1 MKLTDSITDLKG
13 IGPRKAEA
21 FGKLGL
27 FSMHDVLYHF
37 PRKYRDY
44 SKTSCIMGAK
54 HGDYVA
60 LELKLKSDP
69 KLARVRRG
77 LDITTARAF
86 DQSGEIT
93 LAWYNQPYRMKAVVA
108 GECVYACGRVDRM
121 HGVKMINPSI
131 YRELPGI
138 LPVYPV
144 CAGLSQKL
152 LRDTV
157 KAVLEGCSEGI
168 EESLPASMRQ
178 KYGLIGLYDA
188 LRGLHFPGNMEEIK
202 AARQRL
208 AFEDTLMFSLTLSMM
223 QYSLPKRE
231 QPLKLEGTMSSFIKL
246 LPFEPTNAQLKAM
259 EEIRRNLAGE
269 RLMNR
274 LLQGDVGSGKTAVAL
289 YAMYAA
295 MKNGKQAALMA
306 PTEILAAQH
315 YTTLCKIF
323 GAGNVAYLKGG
334 MKKAEREAELARIA
348 DGTAK
353 AITGTHALLHGDV
366 EFHDLGMVITD
377 EQHRF
382 GVKQREALERKG
394 NNPDLLVTT
403 ATPIPRSLALT
414 VYGDLSLT
422 VIDEMPKNR
431 QKIQTMWINSPRLQA
446 MYGFVREELERGRQ
460 AFIVCPLV
468 EESEKIDLENAMS
481 LAAQL
486 QEEVFRKWQVGL
498 LHGRMKAA
506 AKREVMERFR
516 AGEIDVLVS
525 TTVIEV
531 GVDVPNATVMIVE
544 DADKFGLSQL
554 HQLRGRVGR
563 GEKPG
568 FMCLIS
574 ATGDKAACERLSAM
588 EKTEDGF
595 KLAEYD
601 LSLRREGDIL
611 GNRQHGASVLKL
623 VNVVRDGA
631 VIEAAHADAREYM
644 ETQVR
649 ANTLESKLYLRE
661 VDAVFS
667 AEAQRKTHT
676 AKKGGVR

>member
-131 YRELPGI
+131 YRQLPGI

-289 YAMYAA
+289 YSMYAA

-315 YTTLCKIF
+315 YGMLCKIF
-323 GAGNVAYLKGG
+323 GAENVAYLKGG

-348 DGTAK
+348 TGEAK
-353 AITGTHALLHGDV
+353 AITGTHALLQGDV

-382 GVKQREALERKG
+382 GVKQRAVIGAKG
-394 NNPDLLVTT
+394 AADVLIMS
-403 ATPIPRSLALT
+403 ATPIPRTLAMIL
-414 VYGDLSLT
+414 YGDLS
-422 VIDEMPKNR
+422 VSCIDELPPGRKPVATRLVPEHKR
-431 QKIQTMWINSPRLQA
+431 QDMYKFIEEQA
-446 MYGFVREELERGRQ
+446 KAGQQ
-460 AFIVCPLV
+460 AYIVCPLV
-468 EESEKIDLENAMS
+468 EGSDSMDDVQSAVELY
-481 LAAQL
+481 
-486 QEEVFRKWQVGL
+486 EELKKRLSVPVGL
-498 LHGRMKAA
+498 LHGQMSNAAKEKAA
-506 AKREVMERFR
+506 EAFR
-516 AGEIDVLVS
+516 RGETGVLVA

-531 GVDVPNATVMIVE
+531 GVDVPNATIMAIE
-544 DADKFGLSQL
+544 NADRFGLAQL

-563 GEKPG
+563 GDKRSYC
-568 FMCLIS
+568 FLLS
-574 ATGDKAACERLSAM
+574 GDSSEAAQQRLSTLVKTNSGFEIAETDLMMRGPGEFLGKKQHGISEFAAASLAMDISVMKEAKDAAEEILSDRQAMAEASPLIHRAWSRLEAM
-588 EKTEDGF
+588 EGE
-595 KLAEYD
+595 
-601 LSLRREGDIL
+601 I
-611 GNRQHGASVLKL
+611 
-623 VNVVRDGA
+623 
-631 VIEAAHADAREYM
+631 AR
-644 ETQVR
+644 
-649 ANTLESKLYLRE
+649 N
-661 VDAVFS
+661 
-667 AEAQRKTHT
+667 
-676 AKKGGVR
+676 

>member
-37 PRKYRDY
+37 PRKYLDY

-86 DQSGEIT
+86 DQSGEINLT
-93 LAWYNQPYRMKAVVA
+93 WYNQPYRMKAVVA

-168 EESLPASMRQ
+168 EESLPSSMRQ

-323 GAGNVAYLKGG
+323 GAENVAYLKGG

-353 AITGTHALLHGDV
+353 AITGTHALLQGDV

-382 GVKQREALERKG
+382 GVKQRAAIGEKG
-394 NNPDLLVTT
+394 AADVLIMS
-403 ATPIPRSLALT
+403 ATPIPRTLAMIL
-414 VYGDLSLT
+414 YGDLS
-422 VIDEMPKNR
+422 VSCIDELPPGRKPVATRLVPEHKR
-431 QKIQTMWINSPRLQA
+431 QDMYKFIEEQA
-446 MYGFVREELERGRQ
+446 KAGQQ
-460 AFIVCPLV
+460 AYIVCPLV
-468 EESEKIDLENAMS
+468 EGSDSMDDVQSAVELY
-481 LAAQL
+481 
-486 QEEVFRKWQVGL
+486 EELKKRLSVPVGL
-498 LHGRMKAA
+498 LHGQMSNAAKEKAA
-506 AKREVMERFR
+506 EAFR
-516 AGEIDVLVS
+516 RGETGVLVA

-531 GVDVPNATVMIVE
+531 GVDVPNATIMAIE
-544 DADKFGLSQL
+544 NADRFGLAQL

-563 GEKPG
+563 GDKRSYC
-568 FMCLIS
+568 FLLS
-574 ATGDKAACERLSAM
+574 GDSSEAAQQRLSTLVKTNSGFEIAETDLMMRGPGEFLGKKQHGISEFAAASLAMDISVMKEAKDAAEEILSDRQAMAEASPLIRRAWSRLEAM
-588 EKTEDGF
+588 EGE
-595 KLAEYD
+595 
-601 LSLRREGDIL
+601 I
-611 GNRQHGASVLKL
+611 
-623 VNVVRDGA
+623 
-631 VIEAAHADAREYM
+631 AR
-644 ETQVR
+644 
-649 ANTLESKLYLRE
+649 N
-661 VDAVFS
+661 
-667 AEAQRKTHT
+667 
-676 AKKGGVR
+676 

>member
-37 PRKYRDY
+37 PRKYLDY

-131 YRELPGI
+131 YRQLPGI

-289 YAMYAA
+289 YSMYAA

-315 YTTLCKIF
+315 YGMLCKIF
-323 GAGNVAYLKGG
+323 GAENVAYLKGG

-348 DGTAK
+348 TGEAK
-353 AITGTHALLHGDV
+353 AITGTHALLQGDV

-382 GVKQREALERKG
+382 GVKQRAVIGAKG
-394 NNPDLLVTT
+394 AADVLIMS
-403 ATPIPRSLALT
+403 ATPIPRTLAMIL
-414 VYGDLSLT
+414 YGDLS
-422 VIDEMPKNR
+422 VSCIDELPPGRKPVATRLVPEHKR
-431 QKIQTMWINSPRLQA
+431 QDMYKFIEKQA
-446 MYGFVREELERGRQ
+446 KAGQQ
-460 AFIVCPLV
+460 AYIVCPLV
-468 EESEKIDLENAMS
+468 EGSDSMDDVQSAVELYEELKK
-481 LAAQL
+481 QL
-486 QEEVFRKWQVGL
+486 SVPVGL
-498 LHGRMKAA
+498 LHGQMSNAAKEKAA
-506 AKREVMERFR
+506 EAFR
-516 AGEIDVLVS
+516 RGETGVLVA

-531 GVDVPNATVMIVE
+531 GVDVPNATIMAIE
-544 DADKFGLSQL
+544 NADRFGLAQL

-563 GEKPG
+563 GDKRSYC
-568 FMCLIS
+568 FLLS
-574 ATGDKAACERLSAM
+574 GDSSEAAQQRLSTLVKTNSGFEIAETDLMMRGPGEFLGKKQHGISEFAAASLAMDISVMKEAKNAAEEILSDRQAMAEASPLIHRAWSRLEAM
-588 EKTEDGF
+588 EGE
-595 KLAEYD
+595 
-601 LSLRREGDIL
+601 I
-611 GNRQHGASVLKL
+611 
-623 VNVVRDGA
+623 
-631 VIEAAHADAREYM
+631 AR
-644 ETQVR
+644 
-649 ANTLESKLYLRE
+649 N
-661 VDAVFS
+661 
-667 AEAQRKTHT
+667 
-676 AKKGGVR
+676 

>member
-37 PRKYRDY
+37 PRKYLDY
-44 SKTSCIMGAK
+44 SKASCIMGAK

-223 QYSLPKRE
+223 QYSLP
-231 QPLKLEGTMSSFIKL
+231 LKLEGTMSSFIKL

-323 GAGNVAYLKGG
+323 GAENVAYLKGG

-353 AITGTHALLHGDV
+353 AITGTHALLQGDV

-382 GVKQREALERKG
+382 GVKQRATIGAKG
-394 NNPDLLVTT
+394 SAADVLIMS
-403 ATPIPRSLALT
+403 ATPIPRTLAMIL
-414 VYGDLSLT
+414 YGDLS
-422 VIDEMPKNR
+422 VSCIDELPPGRKPVATRLVPEHKR
-431 QKIQTMWINSPRLQA
+431 QDMYKFIEEQA
-446 MYGFVREELERGRQ
+446 KDGQQ
-460 AFIVCPLV
+460 ADIVCPLV
-468 EESEKIDLENAMS
+468 EGSDSMDDVQSAVELY
-481 LAAQL
+481 
-486 QEEVFRKWQVGL
+486 EELKKRLSVPVGL
-498 LHGRMKAA
+498 LHGQMSNAAKEKAA
-506 AKREVMERFR
+506 EAFR
-516 AGEIDVLVS
+516 RGETGVLVA

-531 GVDVPNATVMIVE
+531 GVDVPNATIMAIE
-544 DADKFGLSQL
+544 NADRFGLAQL

-563 GEKPG
+563 GDKRSYC
-568 FMCLIS
+568 FLLS
-574 ATGDKAACERLSAM
+574 GDSSEAAQQRLSTLVKTNSGFEIAETDLMMRGPGEFLGKKQHGISEFAAASLAMDISVMKEAKDAAEEILSDRQAMAEASPLIHRAWSRLEAM
-588 EKTEDGF
+588 EGE
-595 KLAEYD
+595 
-601 LSLRREGDIL
+601 I
-611 GNRQHGASVLKL
+611 
-623 VNVVRDGA
+623 
-631 VIEAAHADAREYM
+631 AR
-644 ETQVR
+644 
-649 ANTLESKLYLRE
+649 N
-661 VDAVFS
+661 
-667 AEAQRKTHT
+667 
-676 AKKGGVR
+676 

>member
-37 PRKYRDY
+37 PRKYLDY

-86 DQSGEIT
+86 DQSGEINLT
-93 LAWYNQPYRMKAVVA
+93 WYNQPYRMKAVVA

-131 YRELPGI
+131 YRQLPGI

-223 QYSLPKRE
+223 
-231 QPLKLEGTMSSFIKL
+231 LEGTVGSFIKL

-323 GAGNVAYLKGG
+323 GAENVAYLKGG

-348 DGTAK
+348 TGEAK
-353 AITGTHALLHGDV
+353 AITGTHALLQGDV

-382 GVKQREALERKG
+382 GVKQRATIGAKG
-394 NNPDLLVTT
+394 SAADVLIMS
-403 ATPIPRSLALT
+403 ATPIPRTLAMIL
-414 VYGDLSLT
+414 YGDLS
-422 VIDEMPKNR
+422 VSCIDELPPGRKPVATRLVPEHKR
-431 QKIQTMWINSPRLQA
+431 QDMYKFIEEQA
-446 MYGFVREELERGRQ
+446 KAGQQ
-460 AFIVCPLV
+460 AYIVCPLV
-468 EESEKIDLENAMS
+468 EGSDSMDDVQSAVELY
-481 LAAQL
+481 
-486 QEEVFRKWQVGL
+486 EELKKRLSVPVGL
-498 LHGRMKAA
+498 LHGQMSNAAKEKAA
-506 AKREVMERFR
+506 EAFR
-516 AGEIDVLVS
+516 RGETGVLVA

-531 GVDVPNATVMIVE
+531 GVDVPNATIMAIE
-544 DADKFGLSQL
+544 NADRFGLAQL

-563 GEKPG
+563 GDKRSYC
-568 FMCLIS
+568 FLLS
-574 ATGDKAACERLSAM
+574 GDSSEAAQQRLSTLVKTNSGFEIAETDLMMRGPGEFLGKKQHGISEFAAASLAMDISVMKEAKDAAEEILSDRQAMAEASPLIHRAWSRLEAM
-588 EKTEDGF
+588 EGE
-595 KLAEYD
+595 
-601 LSLRREGDIL
+601 I
-611 GNRQHGASVLKL
+611 
-623 VNVVRDGA
+623 
-631 VIEAAHADAREYM
+631 AR
-644 ETQVR
+644 
-649 ANTLESKLYLRE
+649 N
-661 VDAVFS
+661 
-667 AEAQRKTHT
+667 
-676 AKKGGVR
+676 

>member
-86 DQSGEIT
+86 DQSGEINLT
-93 LAWYNQPYRMKAVVA
+93 WYNQPYRMKAVVA

-131 YRELPGI
+131 YRQLPGI

-157 KAVLEGCSEGI
+157 KAVLEGCGEGI

-208 AFEDTLMFSLTLSMM
+208 AFEDTLLFSLTLSMM

-259 EEIRRNLAGE
+259 EEIRRNLEGE

-306 PTEILAAQH
+306 PT
-315 YTTLCKIF
+315 
-323 GAGNVAYLKGG
+323 
-334 MKKAEREAELARIA
+334 
-348 DGTAK
+348 
-353 AITGTHALLHGDV
+353 
-366 EFHDLGMVITD
+366 
-377 EQHRF
+377 
-382 GVKQREALERKG
+382 
-394 NNPDLLVTT
+394 
-403 ATPIPRSLALT
+403 
-414 VYGDLSLT
+414 
-422 VIDEMPKNR
+422 
-431 QKIQTMWINSPRLQA
+431 
-446 MYGFVREELERGRQ
+446 
-460 AFIVCPLV
+460 
-468 EESEKIDLENAMS
+468 
-481 LAAQL
+481 
-486 QEEVFRKWQVGL
+486 
-498 LHGRMKAA
+498 
-506 AKREVMERFR
+506 
-516 AGEIDVLVS
+516 
-525 TTVIEV
+525 
-531 GVDVPNATVMIVE
+531 
-544 DADKFGLSQL
+544 
-554 HQLRGRVGR
+554 
-563 GEKPG
+563 
-568 FMCLIS
+568 
-574 ATGDKAACERLSAM
+574 
-588 EKTEDGF
+588 
-595 KLAEYD
+595 
-601 LSLRREGDIL
+601 
-611 GNRQHGASVLKL
+611 
-623 VNVVRDGA
+623 
-631 VIEAAHADAREYM
+631 
-644 ETQVR
+644 
-649 ANTLESKLYLRE
+649 
-661 VDAVFS
+661 
-667 AEAQRKTHT
+667 
-676 AKKGGVR
+676 

>member
-93 LAWYNQPYRMKAVVA
+93 IAWYNQPYRMKAVVA

-121 HGVKMINPSI
+121 HGVKLINPSI

-138 LPVYPV
+138 LPVYPL

-323 GAGNVAYLKGG
+323 GAENVAYLKGG

-353 AITGTHALLHGDV
+353 AVTGTHALLQGDV

-382 GVKQREALERKG
+382 GVKQRAAIGAKG
-394 NNPDLLVTT
+394 AADVLIMS
-403 ATPIPRSLALT
+403 ATPIPRTLAMIL
-414 VYGDLSLT
+414 YGDLS
-422 VIDEMPKNR
+422 VSCIDELPPGRKPVATRLVPEHKR
-431 QKIQTMWINSPRLQA
+431 QDMYKFIEEQA
-446 MYGFVREELERGRQ
+446 KAGQQ
-460 AFIVCPLV
+460 AYIVCPLIEGSDSMDDVQSAV
-468 EESEKIDLENAMS
+468 ELYEELKK
-481 LAAQL
+481 QL
-486 QEEVFRKWQVGL
+486 SVPVGL
-498 LHGRMKAA
+498 LHGQMSNAAKEKAA
-506 AKREVMERFR
+506 EAFR
-516 AGEIDVLVS
+516 RGETGVLVA

-531 GVDVPNATVMIVE
+531 GVDVPNATIMAIE
-544 DADKFGLSQL
+544 NADRFGLAQL

-563 GEKPG
+563 GDKRSYC
-568 FMCLIS
+568 FLLS
-574 ATGDKAACERLSAM
+574 GDSSEAAQQRLSTLV
-588 EKTEDGF
+588 KTNSGF
-595 KLAEYD
+595 EIAETD
-601 LSLRREGDIL
+601 LMMRGPGEFL
-611 GNRQHGASVLKL
+611 GKKQHGISEFAAASLAMDISVMK
-623 VNVVRDGA
+623 
-631 VIEAAHADAREYM
+631 EAKDAAEEILSDRQAM
-644 ETQVR
+644 
-649 ANTLESKLYLRE
+649 
-661 VDAVFS
+661 
-667 AEAQRKTHT
+667 AEASPLIHR
-676 AKKGGVR
+676 AWSRLEAMNGEIARN

>member
-37 PRKYRDY
+37 PRKYRNY

-77 LDITTARAF
+77 LDITTVRAF

-131 YRELPGI
+131 YRQLPGI

-289 YAMYAA
+289 YAMYAT
-295 MKNGKQAALMA
+295 MKNGKQAVLMA

-315 YTTLCKIF
+315 YGTLCKIF
-323 GAGNVAYLKGG
+323 GAENVAYLKGG

-348 DGTAK
+348 TGEAK
-353 AITGTHALLHGDV
+353 AITGTHALLQGDV

-382 GVKQREALERKG
+382 GVKQRATIGAKG
-394 NNPDLLVTT
+394 SAADVLIMS
-403 ATPIPRSLALT
+403 ATPIPRTLAMIL
-414 VYGDLSLT
+414 YGDLS
-422 VIDEMPKNR
+422 VSCIDELPPGRKPVATRLVPEHKR
-431 QKIQTMWINSPRLQA
+431 QDMYKFIEEQA
-446 MYGFVREELERGRQ
+446 KAGQQ
-460 AFIVCPLV
+460 AYIVCPLV
-468 EESEKIDLENAMS
+468 EGSDSMDDVQSAVELY
-481 LAAQL
+481 
-486 QEEVFRKWQVGL
+486 EELKKRLSVPVGL
-498 LHGRMKAA
+498 LHGQMSNAAKEKAA
-506 AKREVMERFR
+506 EAFR
-516 AGEIDVLVS
+516 RGETGVLVA

-531 GVDVPNATVMIVE
+531 GVDVPNATIMAIE
-544 DADKFGLSQL
+544 NADRFGLAQL

-563 GEKPG
+563 GDKRSYC
-568 FMCLIS
+568 FLLS
-574 ATGDKAACERLSAM
+574 GDSSEAAQQRLSTLV
-588 EKTEDGF
+588 KTNSGF
-595 KLAEYD
+595 EIAETD
-601 LSLRREGDIL
+601 LMMRGPGEFL
-611 GNRQHGASVLKL
+611 GKKQHGISEFAAASLAMDISVMKEAKDAAEEILSD
-623 VNVVRDGA
+623 RQA
-631 VIEAAHADAREYM
+631 MAEAAPLIHRAWSRLEAMNGEIAR
-644 ETQVR
+644 
-649 ANTLESKLYLRE
+649 N
-661 VDAVFS
+661 
-667 AEAQRKTHT
+667 
-676 AKKGGVR
+676 

>member
-1 MKLTDSITDLKG
+1 MKLIDSITDLKG

-131 YRELPGI
+131 YRQLPGI

-246 LPFEPTNAQLKAM
+246 LPFKPTNAQLKAM

-323 GAGNVAYLKGG
+323 GAENVAYLKGG

-353 AITGTHALLHGDV
+353 AVTGTHALLQGDV

-382 GVKQREALERKG
+382 GVKQRAAIGAKG
-394 NNPDLLVTT
+394 AADVLIMS
-403 ATPIPRSLALT
+403 ATPIPRTLAMIL
-414 VYGDLSLT
+414 YGDLS
-422 VIDEMPKNR
+422 VSCIDELPPGRKPVATRLVPEHKR
-431 QKIQTMWINSPRLQA
+431 QDMYKFIEEQA
-446 MYGFVREELERGRQ
+446 KAGQQ
-460 AFIVCPLV
+460 AYIVCPLV
-468 EESEKIDLENAMS
+468 EGSDSMDDVQSAVELY
-481 LAAQL
+481 
-486 QEEVFRKWQVGL
+486 EELKKRLSVPVGL
-498 LHGRMKAA
+498 LHGQMSNASKEKAA
-506 AKREVMERFR
+506 EAFR
-516 AGEIDVLVS
+516 RGETGVLVA

-531 GVDVPNATVMIVE
+531 GVDVPNATIMAIE
-544 DADKFGLSQL
+544 NADRFGLAQL

-563 GEKPG
+563 GDKRSYC
-568 FMCLIS
+568 FLLS
-574 ATGDKAACERLSAM
+574 GDSSEAVQQRLSTLVKTNSGFEIAETDLMMRGPGEFLGKKQHGISEFAAASLAMDISVMKEAKDAAEEILSDRQAMAEASPLIHRAWSRLEAM
-588 EKTEDGF
+588 EGE
-595 KLAEYD
+595 
-601 LSLRREGDIL
+601 I
-611 GNRQHGASVLKL
+611 
-623 VNVVRDGA
+623 
-631 VIEAAHADAREYM
+631 AR
-644 ETQVR
+644 
-649 ANTLESKLYLRE
+649 N
-661 VDAVFS
+661 
-667 AEAQRKTHT
+667 
-676 AKKGGVR
+676 

>member
-44 SKTSCIMGAK
+44 SNTSCIMGAK

-157 KAVLEGCSEGI
+157 KAALEGCSEGI

-295 MKNGKQAALMA
+295 MENGKQAALMA

-323 GAGNVAYLKGG
+323 GAENVAYLKGG

-353 AITGTHALLHGDV
+353 AVTGTHALLQGDV

-382 GVKQREALERKG
+382 GVKQRATIGAKG
-394 NNPDLLVTT
+394 SAADVLIMS
-403 ATPIPRSLALT
+403 ATPIPRTLAMIL
-414 VYGDLSLT
+414 YGDLS
-422 VIDEMPKNR
+422 VSCIDELPPGRKPVATEHKR
-431 QKIQTMWINSPRLQA
+431 QDMYKFIEEQA
-446 MYGFVREELERGRQ
+446 KAGQQ
-460 AFIVCPLV
+460 AYIVCPLV
-468 EESEKIDLENAMS
+468 EGSDSMDDVQSAVELY
-481 LAAQL
+481 
-486 QEEVFRKWQVGL
+486 EELKKRLSVPVGL
-498 LHGRMKAA
+498 LHGQMSNAAKEKAA
-506 AKREVMERFR
+506 EAFR
-516 AGEIDVLVS
+516 RGETGVLVA

-531 GVDVPNATVMIVE
+531 GVDVPNATIMAIE
-544 DADKFGLSQL
+544 NADRFGLAQL

-563 GEKPG
+563 GDKRSYC
-568 FMCLIS
+568 FLLS
-574 ATGDKAACERLSAM
+574 GDSSEAAQQRLSTLV
-588 EKTEDGF
+588 KTNSGF
-595 KLAEYD
+595 EIAETD
-601 LSLRREGDIL
+601 LMMRGPGEFL
-611 GNRQHGASVLKL
+611 GKKQHGISEFAAASLAMDISVMK
-623 VNVVRDGA
+623 
-631 VIEAAHADAREYM
+631 EAKDAAEEILSDRQAM
-644 ETQVR
+644 
-649 ANTLESKLYLRE
+649 
-661 VDAVFS
+661 
-667 AEAQRKTHT
+667 AEASPLIHR
-676 AKKGGVR
+676 AWSRLEAMNGEIARN

>member
-1 MKLTDSITDLKG
+1 
-13 IGPRKAEA
+13 
-21 FGKLGL
+21 
-27 FSMHDVLYHF
+27 
-37 PRKYRDY
+37 
-44 SKTSCIMGAK
+44 MGAK

-121 HGVKMINPSI
+121 HGVKLINPSI
-131 YRELPGI
+131 YRQLPGI

-157 KAVLEGCSEGI
+157 KAVLEGCGEGI

-208 AFEDTLMFSLTLSMM
+208 AFEDTLLFSLTLSMM

-323 GAGNVAYLKGG
+323 GAENVAYLKGG

-348 DGTAK
+348 TGEAK
-353 AITGTHALLHGDV
+353 AITGTHALLQGDV

-382 GVKQREALERKG
+382 GVKQRAAIGAKG
-394 NNPDLLVTT
+394 AADVLIMS
-403 ATPIPRSLALT
+403 ATPIPRTLAMIL
-414 VYGDLSLT
+414 YGDLS
-422 VIDEMPKNR
+422 VSCIDELPPGRKPVATRLVPEHKR
-431 QKIQTMWINSPRLQA
+431 QDMYKFIEEQA
-446 MYGFVREELERGRQ
+446 KAGQQ
-460 AFIVCPLV
+460 AYIVCPLV
-468 EESEKIDLENAMS
+468 EGSDSMDDVQSAVELY
-481 LAAQL
+481 
-486 QEEVFRKWQVGL
+486 EELKKRLSVPVGL
-498 LHGRMKAA
+498 LHGQMSNAAKEKAA
-506 AKREVMERFR
+506 EAFR
-516 AGEIDVLVS
+516 RGETGVLVA

-531 GVDVPNATVMIVE
+531 GVDVPNATIMAIE
-544 DADKFGLSQL
+544 NADRFGLAQL

-563 GEKPG
+563 GDKRSYC
-568 FMCLIS
+568 FLLS
-574 ATGDKAACERLSAM
+574 GDSSEAAQQRLSTLVKTNSGFEIAETDLMMRGPGEFLGKKQHGISEFAAASLAMDISVMKEAKDAAEEILSDRQAMAEASPLIHRAWSRLEAM
-588 EKTEDGF
+588 EGE
-595 KLAEYD
+595 
-601 LSLRREGDIL
+601 I
-611 GNRQHGASVLKL
+611 
-623 VNVVRDGA
+623 
-631 VIEAAHADAREYM
+631 AR
-644 ETQVR
+644 
-649 ANTLESKLYLRE
+649 N
-661 VDAVFS
+661 
-667 AEAQRKTHT
+667 
-676 AKKGGVR
+676 

>member
-131 YRELPGI
+131 YRQLPGI

-157 KAVLEGCSEGI
+157 KAALEGCSEGI

-289 YAMYAA
+289 YSMYAA

-315 YTTLCKIF
+315 YTTLCEIF
-323 GAGNVAYLKGG
+323 GAENVAYLKGG

-353 AITGTHALLHGDV
+353 AVTGTHALLQGDV

-382 GVKQREALERKG
+382 GVKQRAVIGAKG
-394 NNPDLLVTT
+394 AADVLIMS
-403 ATPIPRSLALT
+403 ATPIPRTLAMIL
-414 VYGDLSLT
+414 YGDLS
-422 VIDEMPKNR
+422 VSCIDELPPGRKPVATRLVPEHKR
-431 QKIQTMWINSPRLQA
+431 QDMYKFIEEQA
-446 MYGFVREELERGRQ
+446 KAGQQ
-460 AFIVCPLV
+460 AYIVCPLV
-468 EESEKIDLENAMS
+468 EGSDSMDDVQGAVELY
-481 LAAQL
+481 
-486 QEEVFRKWQVGL
+486 EELRKRLSVPVGL
-498 LHGRMKAA
+498 LHGQMSNAAKEKAA
-506 AKREVMERFR
+506 EAFR
-516 AGEIDVLVS
+516 RGETGVLVA

-531 GVDVPNATVMIVE
+531 GVDVPNATIMAIE
-544 DADKFGLSQL
+544 NADRFGLAQL

-563 GEKPG
+563 GDKRSYC
-568 FMCLIS
+568 FLLS
-574 ATGDKAACERLSAM
+574 GDSSEAAQQRLSTLVKTNSGFEIAETDLMMRGPGEFLGKKQHGISEFAAASLAMDISVMKEAKDAAEEILSDRQAM
-588 EKTEDGF
+588 EEASP
-595 KLAEYD
+595 LIYRAWSRLEAM
-601 LSLRREGDIL
+601 EGEI
-611 GNRQHGASVLKL
+611 
-623 VNVVRDGA
+623 
-631 VIEAAHADAREYM
+631 AR
-644 ETQVR
+644 
-649 ANTLESKLYLRE
+649 N
-661 VDAVFS
+661 
-667 AEAQRKTHT
+667 
-676 AKKGGVR
+676 

>member
-131 YRELPGI
+131 YRQLPGI

-157 KAVLEGCSEGI
+157 KAVLEGCGEGI

-289 YAMYAA
+289 YSMYAA

-315 YTTLCKIF
+315 YGMLCKIF
-323 GAGNVAYLKGG
+323 GAENVAYLKGG

-348 DGTAK
+348 TGEAK
-353 AITGTHALLHGDV
+353 AITGTHALLQGDV

-382 GVKQREALERKG
+382 GVKQRAVIGAKG
-394 NNPDLLVTT
+394 AADVLIMS
-403 ATPIPRSLALT
+403 ATPIPRTLAMIL
-414 VYGDLSLT
+414 YGDLS
-422 VIDEMPKNR
+422 VSCIDELPPGRKPVATRLVPEHKR
-431 QKIQTMWINSPRLQA
+431 QDMYKFIEEQA
-446 MYGFVREELERGRQ
+446 KAGQQ
-460 AFIVCPLV
+460 AYIVCPLV
-468 EESEKIDLENAMS
+468 EGSDSMDDVQGAVELY
-481 LAAQL
+481 
-486 QEEVFRKWQVGL
+486 EELRKRLSVPVGL
-498 LHGRMKAA
+498 LHGQMSNAAKEKAA
-506 AKREVMERFR
+506 EAFR
-516 AGEIDVLVS
+516 RGETGVLVA

-531 GVDVPNATVMIVE
+531 GVDVPNATIMAIE
-544 DADKFGLSQL
+544 NADRFGLAQL

-563 GEKPG
+563 GDKRSYC
-568 FMCLIS
+568 FLLS
-574 ATGDKAACERLSAM
+574 GDSSEAAQQRLSTLV
-588 EKTEDGF
+588 KTNSGF
-595 KLAEYD
+595 EIAETD
-601 LSLRREGDIL
+601 LMMRGPGEFL
-611 GNRQHGASVLKL
+611 GKKQHGISEFAAASLAMDISVMK
-623 VNVVRDGA
+623 
-631 VIEAAHADAREYM
+631 EAKDAAEEILSDRQAM
-644 ETQVR
+644 
-649 ANTLESKLYLRE
+649 
-661 VDAVFS
+661 
-667 AEAQRKTHT
+667 AEASPLIHR
-676 AKKGGVR
+676 AWSRLEAMNGEIARN

>member
-157 KAVLEGCSEGI
+157 KAALEGCSEGI

-289 YAMYAA
+289 YSMYAA

-315 YTTLCKIF
+315 YTTLCEIF
-323 GAGNVAYLKGG
+323 GAENVAYLKGG

-353 AITGTHALLHGDV
+353 AVTGTHALLQGDV

-377 EQHRF
+377 EPHRF
-382 GVKQREALERKG
+382 GVKQRATIGAKG
-394 NNPDLLVTT
+394 SAADVLIMS
-403 ATPIPRSLALT
+403 ATPIPRTLAMIL
-414 VYGDLSLT
+414 YGDLS
-422 VIDEMPKNR
+422 VSCIDELPPGRKPVATRLVPEHKR
-431 QKIQTMWINSPRLQA
+431 QDMYKFIEEQA
-446 MYGFVREELERGRQ
+446 KAGQQ
-460 AFIVCPLV
+460 AYIVCPLV
-468 EESEKIDLENAMS
+468 EGSDALEDVQGAVDNVVFTKEDHGNA
-481 LAAQL
+481 AK
-486 QEEVFRKWQVGL
+486 E
-498 LHGRMKAA
+498 KAA
-506 AKREVMERFR
+506 EAFR
-516 AGEIDVLVS
+516 RGETGVLVA

-531 GVDVPNATVMIVE
+531 GVDVPNATIMAIE
-544 DADKFGLSQL
+544 NADRFGLAQL

-563 GEKPG
+563 GDKRSYC
-568 FMCLIS
+568 FLLS
-574 ATGDKAACERLSAM
+574 GDSSEAAQQRLSTLV
-588 EKTEDGF
+588 KTNSGF
-595 KLAEYD
+595 EIAETD
-601 LSLRREGDIL
+601 LMMRGPGEFL
-611 GNRQHGASVLKL
+611 GKKQHGISEFAAASLAMDISVMK
-623 VNVVRDGA
+623 
-631 VIEAAHADAREYM
+631 EAKDAAEEILSDRQAM
-644 ETQVR
+644 
-649 ANTLESKLYLRE
+649 
-661 VDAVFS
+661 
-667 AEAQRKTHT
+667 AEASPLIHR
-676 AKKGGVR
+676 AWSRLEAMNGEIARN

>member
-37 PRKYRDY
+37 PRKYLDY

-121 HGVKMINPSI
+121 HGVKLINPSI

-315 YTTLCKIF
+315 YGTLCKIF
-323 GAGNVAYLKGG
+323 GAENVAYLKGG

-353 AITGTHALLHGDV
+353 AVTGTHALLQGDV

-382 GVKQREALERKG
+382 GVKQRAVIGAKG
-394 NNPDLLVTT
+394 AADVLIMS
-403 ATPIPRSLALT
+403 ATPIPRTLAMIL
-414 VYGDLSLT
+414 YGDLS
-422 VIDEMPKNR
+422 VSCIDELPPGRKPVATRLVPEHKR
-431 QKIQTMWINSPRLQA
+431 QDMYKFIEEQA
-446 MYGFVREELERGRQ
+446 KAGQQ
-460 AFIVCPLV
+460 AYIVCPLV
-468 EESEKIDLENAMS
+468 EGSDSMDDVQGAVELY
-481 LAAQL
+481 
-486 QEEVFRKWQVGL
+486 EELRKRLSVPVGL
-498 LHGRMKAA
+498 LHGQMSNAAKEKAA
-506 AKREVMERFR
+506 EAFR
-516 AGEIDVLVS
+516 RGETGVLVA

-531 GVDVPNATVMIVE
+531 GVDVPNATIMAIE
-544 DADKFGLSQL
+544 NADRFGLAQL

-563 GEKPG
+563 GDKRSYC
-568 FMCLIS
+568 FLLS
-574 ATGDKAACERLSAM
+574 GDSSEAAQQRLSTLV
-588 EKTEDGF
+588 KTNSGF
-595 KLAEYD
+595 EIAETD
-601 LSLRREGDIL
+601 LMMRGPGEFL
-611 GNRQHGASVLKL
+611 GKKQHGISEFAAASLAMDISVMK
-623 VNVVRDGA
+623 
-631 VIEAAHADAREYM
+631 EAKDAAEEILSDRQAM
-644 ETQVR
+644 
-649 ANTLESKLYLRE
+649 
-661 VDAVFS
+661 
-667 AEAQRKTHT
+667 AEASPLIHR
-676 AKKGGVR
+676 AWSRLEAMNGEIARN

>member
-131 YRELPGI
+131 YRQLPGI

-289 YAMYAA
+289 YSMYAA

-315 YTTLCKIF
+315 YGMLCKIF
-323 GAGNVAYLKGG
+323 GAENVAYLKGG

-348 DGTAK
+348 TGEAK
-353 AITGTHALLHGDV
+353 AITGTHALLQGDV

-382 GVKQREALERKG
+382 GVKQRAVIGAKG
-394 NNPDLLVTT
+394 AADVLIMS
-403 ATPIPRSLALT
+403 ATPIPRTLAMIL
-414 VYGDLSLT
+414 YGDLS
-422 VIDEMPKNR
+422 VSCIDELPPGRKPVATRLVPEHKR
-431 QKIQTMWINSPRLQA
+431 QDMYKFIEEQA
-446 MYGFVREELERGRQ
+446 KAGQQ
-460 AFIVCPLV
+460 AYIVCPLV
-468 EESEKIDLENAMS
+468 EGSDSMDDVQGAVELY
-481 LAAQL
+481 
-486 QEEVFRKWQVGL
+486 EELRKRLSVPVGL
-498 LHGRMKAA
+498 LHGQMSNAAKEKAA
-506 AKREVMERFR
+506 EAFR
-516 AGEIDVLVS
+516 RGETGVLVA

-531 GVDVPNATVMIVE
+531 GVDVPNATIMAIE
-544 DADKFGLSQL
+544 NADRFGLAQL

-563 GEKPG
+563 GDKRSYC
-568 FMCLIS
+568 FLLS
-574 ATGDKAACERLSAM
+574 GDSSEAAQQRLSTLV
-588 EKTEDGF
+588 KTNSGF
-595 KLAEYD
+595 EIAETD
-601 LSLRREGDIL
+601 LMMRGPGEFL
-611 GNRQHGASVLKL
+611 GKKQHGISEFAAASLAMDISVMK
-623 VNVVRDGA
+623 
-631 VIEAAHADAREYM
+631 EAKDAAEEILSDRQAM
-644 ETQVR
+644 
-649 ANTLESKLYLRE
+649 
-661 VDAVFS
+661 
-667 AEAQRKTHT
+667 AEASPLIHR
-676 AKKGGVR
+676 AWSRLEAMNGEIARN

>member
-131 YRELPGI
+131 YRQLPGI

-246 LPFEPTNAQLKAM
+246 LPFKPTNAQLKAM

-323 GAGNVAYLKGG
+323 GAENVAYLKGG

-353 AITGTHALLHGDV
+353 AVTGTHALLQGDV

-382 GVKQREALERKG
+382 GVKQRAVIGAKG
-394 NNPDLLVTT
+394 AADVLIMS
-403 ATPIPRSLALT
+403 ATPIPRTLAMIL
-414 VYGDLSLT
+414 YGDLS
-422 VIDEMPKNR
+422 VSCIDELPPGRKPVATRLVPEHKR
-431 QKIQTMWINSPRLQA
+431 QDMYKFIEEQA
-446 MYGFVREELERGRQ
+446 KAGQQ
-460 AFIVCPLV
+460 AYIVCPLV
-468 EESEKIDLENAMS
+468 EGSDSMDDVQGAVELYEELRK
-481 LAAQL
+481 QL
-486 QEEVFRKWQVGL
+486 SVPVGL
-498 LHGRMKAA
+498 LHGQMSNAAKERAA
-506 AKREVMERFR
+506 AAFR
-516 AGEIDVLVS
+516 RGETGVLVA

-531 GVDVPNATVMIVE
+531 GVDVPNATIMAIE
-544 DADKFGLSQL
+544 NADRFGLAQL

-563 GEKPG
+563 GDKRSYC
-568 FMCLIS
+568 FLLS
-574 ATGDKAACERLSAM
+574 GDSSEAAQQRLSTLV
-588 EKTEDGF
+588 KTNSGF
-595 KLAEYD
+595 EIAETD
-601 LSLRREGDIL
+601 LMMRGPGEFL
-611 GNRQHGASVLKL
+611 GKKQHGISEFAAASLAMDISVMK
-623 VNVVRDGA
+623 
-631 VIEAAHADAREYM
+631 EAKDAAEEILSDRQAM
-644 ETQVR
+644 
-649 ANTLESKLYLRE
+649 
-661 VDAVFS
+661 
-667 AEAQRKTHT
+667 AEASPLIHR
-676 AKKGGVR
+676 AWSRLEAMNGEIARN

>member
-37 PRKYRDY
+37 PRKYLDY

-295 MKNGKQAALMA
+295 MKNEKQAALMA

-323 GAGNVAYLKGG
+323 GAENVAYLKGG

-353 AITGTHALLHGDV
+353 AVTGTHALLQGDV
-366 EFHDLGMVITD
+366 EFYDLGMVITD

-382 GVKQREALERKG
+382 GVKQRATIGAKG
-394 NNPDLLVTT
+394 AADVLIMS
-403 ATPIPRSLALT
+403 ATPIPRTLAMIL
-414 VYGDLSLT
+414 YGDLS
-422 VIDEMPKNR
+422 VSCIDELPPGRKPVATRLVPEHKR
-431 QKIQTMWINSPRLQA
+431 QDMYKFIEKQA
-446 MYGFVREELERGRQ
+446 MAGQQ
-460 AFIVCPLV
+460 AYIVCPLV
-468 EESEKIDLENAMS
+468 EGSDSMDDVQSAVELYEELKK
-481 LAAQL
+481 QL
-486 QEEVFRKWQVGL
+486 SVPVGL
-498 LHGRMKAA
+498 LHGQMSNAAKEKAA
-506 AKREVMERFR
+506 EAFR
-516 AGEIDVLVS
+516 RGETGVLVA

-531 GVDVPNATVMIVE
+531 GVDVPNATIMAIE
-544 DADKFGLSQL
+544 NADRFGLAQL

-563 GEKPG
+563 GDKRSYC
-568 FMCLIS
+568 FLLS
-574 ATGDKAACERLSAM
+574 GDSSEAAQQRLSTLVKTNSGFEIAETDLMMRGPGEFLGKKQHGISEFAAASLAMDISVMKEAKNAAEEILSDRQAMAEASPLIHRAWSRLEAM
-588 EKTEDGF
+588 EGE
-595 KLAEYD
+595 
-601 LSLRREGDIL
+601 I
-611 GNRQHGASVLKL
+611 
-623 VNVVRDGA
+623 
-631 VIEAAHADAREYM
+631 AR
-644 ETQVR
+644 
-649 ANTLESKLYLRE
+649 N
-661 VDAVFS
+661 
-667 AEAQRKTHT
+667 
-676 AKKGGVR
+676 